1 VQCLVQLLAQ
11 CCQLCVMAAACW
23 CWVQLVA
30 ATLFVQ
36 MRAKLEAAGGK
47 VYENVQ
53 LAGVEVCSDGVALA
67 LNSQAAAGDGSAGG
81 GGATPGLPSGPHVQY
96 ATTITGRLV
105 LDCMGHASPIVKQL
119 R

>member
-1 VQCLVQLLAQ
+1 
-11 CCQLCVMAAACW
+11 
-23 CWVQLVA
+23 
-30 ATLFVQ
+30 
-36 MRAKLEAAGGK
+36 MRTKLEAAGGK

-67 LNSQAAAGDGSAGG
+67 LNSQAAAGDGSAGRG
-81 GGATPGLPSGPHVQY
+81 TAATPGLPSGPHVQY
-96 ATTITGRLV
+96 ASTITGRVV